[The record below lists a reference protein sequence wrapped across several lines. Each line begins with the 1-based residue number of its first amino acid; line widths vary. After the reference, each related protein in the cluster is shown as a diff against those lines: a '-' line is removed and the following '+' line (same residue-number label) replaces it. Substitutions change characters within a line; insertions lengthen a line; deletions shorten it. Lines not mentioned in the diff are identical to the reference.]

1 MASSYVEM
9 RNGGYY
15 VTGTR
20 VSLDTLVY
28 PYNDGASPEGIQDEL
43 PSLTLEQIHGALAFY
58 LANKQRVDENIAE
71 GKREVHGTV
80 PSLEASNPE
89 LSARLQR
96 ARQERG
102 VSRGLDQAQSREGQP
117 MRQFLEDLAKEHGIS
132 LK

>member
-1 MASSYVEM
+1 MVPGYVEM

-28 PYNDGASPEGIQDEL
+28 LYREGASPEGIQDEL

-58 LANKQRVDENIAE
+58 LANRKSVDENIAE
-71 GKREVHGTV
+71 GERELHRTV
-80 PSLEASNPE
+80 PSLETSNPE

-102 VSRGLDQAQSREGQP
+102 IRCGAS
-117 MRQFLEDLAKEHGIS
+117 K
-132 LK
+132 

>member
-1 MASSYVEM
+1 MAPGYVEM

-28 PYNDGASPEGIQDEL
+28 LYREGASPEGIQDEL

-58 LANKQRVDENIAE
+58 LANRKSVDENIVE
-71 GKREVHGTV
+71 GERELHRTV
-80 PSLEASNPE
+80 PSLEVANPE

-96 ARQERG
+96 ARQE
-102 VSRGLDQAQSREGQP
+102 
-117 MRQFLEDLAKEHGIS
+117 
-132 LK
+132 LKR